1 MELLTSL
8 LPLVLNQ
15 TSQSTLPS
23 WDSPWQESSSDWV
36 QNFQMDAQVVMD
48 FVEWPDSV

>member
-1 MELLTSL
+1 MELLTSS
-8 LPLVLNQ
+8 LPSALNQ

-23 WDSPWQESSSDWV
+23 WDLPWQESSSDWV

-48 FVEWPDSV
+48 SVVWQGLV